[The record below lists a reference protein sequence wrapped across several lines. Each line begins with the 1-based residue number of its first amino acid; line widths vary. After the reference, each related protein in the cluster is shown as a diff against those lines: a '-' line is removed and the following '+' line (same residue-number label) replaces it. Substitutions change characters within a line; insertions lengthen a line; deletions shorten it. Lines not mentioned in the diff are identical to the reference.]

1 LSKNARRVCA
11 ATLRAV
17 ARRHLCAT
25 ECSSEFG
32 RILPELR
39 GPSLGPGIAAVAV
52 ILSLLAVAFASANPR
67 YPAEIAKPEITFGG
81 ELSAGKSIHHAI
93 GSNLVFWLVPSPA
106 SFGKGWDIEVMP
118 KGNPESGFPEYA
130 AMATPP
136 YHMYKPTYVNAS
148 YGVSAQQAV
157 AMSPRKFYF
166 VETAD
171 DSQAASAVVNTVVY
185 SLDWQ
190 SRKDSLAAQAA
201 EIALGAGEL
210 TIVQSRITPGRNN
223 EDLGSIDWIKFQ
235 VRLTLQSGITLRDIL
250 FPGPARAAPS
260 ADQP

>member
-1 LSKNARRVCA
+1 VWII
-11 ATLRAV
+11 V
-17 ARRHLCAT
+17 
-25 ECSSEFG
+25 
-32 RILPELR
+32 
-39 GPSLGPGIAAVAV
+39 AAVAQCRPQ
-52 ILSLLAVAFASANPR
+52 SLPQIV
-67 YPAEIAKPEITFGG
+67 KPEVTFGG
-81 ELSAGKSIHHAI
+81 EISAGKSFHRDI
-93 GSNLVFWLVPSPA
+93 GRDLVFWLVPSPA

-171 DSQAASAVVNTVVY
+171 DSQAASVVVNTVVY

-190 SRKDSLAAQAA
+190 PRKDLLAAQAA
-201 EIALGAGEL
+201 RIQLGGGALI
-210 TIVQSRITPGRNN
+210 IVQSRITPGRNN

-235 VRLTLQSGITLRDIL
+235 VRLNLQPGVTLRDIL
-250 FPGPARAAPS
+250 FPAQPGAS
-260 ADQP
+260 AQRVN